1 MELGHSMEDKQGIME
16 FVKALWDAA
25 KWKQIIAMGLAL
37 VLMTVPQMLNSSFTD
52 GTGVDI
58 TPEETTIFFNY
69 HIAFVICCMMASYG
83 MTALGSQQMS
93 KLGISVLK
101 EWAVRWILFVLLPVL
116 FFVAIVH
123 LFDNIGGDSP
133 YITHLFGV
141 RLFNLLACYTL
152 PLFFFGTSFFF
163 LISTFFKRLSFLFG
177 ALILLIALLILRTL
191 QPEGG
196 FSDEAMQSAAQPVIG
211 FLVVVSVLMLALSY
225 YIIWWKRK
233 EQAATAP

>member
-1 MELGHSMEDKQGIME
+1 MANHNIIR
-16 FVKALWDAA
+16 FTKALWDTT
-25 KWKQIIAMGLAL
+25 KGTPIITMVFAL
-37 VLMTVPQMLNSSFTD
+37 LIMIVPQTFNSTFTD

-58 TPEETTIFFNY
+58 TPEETTIFLNY
-69 HIAFVICCMMASYG
+69 HVAFIACCVMASFG
-83 MTALGSQQMS
+83 RMAFDD
-93 KLGISVLK
+93 KLLLRFKITFVQ
-101 EWAVRWILFVLLPVL
+101 EWIARWLLFVLLPIV

-123 LFDNIGGDSP
+123 LFDYFDNDSP
-133 YITHLFGV
+133 YITYLFGV
-141 RLFNLLACYTL
+141 KLFNQPECYTL

-163 LISTFFKRLSFLFG
+163 LVSTFFKRFSFLFG

>member
-1 MELGHSMEDKQGIME
+1 MAIHNIIR
-16 FVKALWDAA
+16 FTKALWDTT
-25 KWKQIIAMGLAL
+25 KGTPIITMVFAL
-37 VLMTVPQMLNSSFTD
+37 LIMIVPQTFNSTFTD

-58 TPEETTIFFNY
+58 TPEETTIFLNY
-69 HIAFVICCMMASYG
+69 HVAFIACCVMASFG
-83 MTALGSQQMS
+83 RMAFDD
-93 KLGISVLK
+93 KLLLRFKITFVQ
-101 EWAVRWILFVLLPVL
+101 EWIARWLLFVLLPIV

-123 LFDNIGGDSP
+123 LFDYFDNDSP
-133 YITHLFGV
+133 YITYLFGV
-141 RLFNLLACYTL
+141 KLFNQPECYTL

-163 LISTFFKRLSFLFG
+163 LVSTFFKRFSFLFG